1 MQQAIW
7 EHSFAPQSQDDEEE
21 LSGTSH
27 PDHEDHHH
35 DHGDKDK
42 QSGIYHVDDD
52 NDNDQ
57 WSWYRIPDTPSASN
71 EFFWGQGHPF
81 RERCW
86 QKNIL
91 LLKKGKLNEYLRFNL
106 F

>member
-35 DHGDKDK
+35 DHVYKDK
-42 QSGIYHVDDD
+42 QSGMY
-52 NDNDQ
+52 Q
-57 WSWYRIPDTPSASN
+57 GKCKKKRIFLGLCPKL
-71 EFFWGQGHPF
+71 WVGGGQ
-81 RERCW
+81 
-86 QKNIL
+86 KS
-91 LLKKGKLNEYLRFNL
+91 
-106 F
+106 